1 MHQYVLVPG
10 AWHGAWCWARVLSLL
25 RTAGC
30 VSHAVTLT
38 GVGDR
43 AHLFST
49 GIRLAVHIQDV
60 INLIS
65 CEELD
70 NVVLVGHSY
79 AGMVIT
85 GVADTLLQHE
95 RPVLQQI
102 VYLDAIVPHPG
113 ESWSSQQPPDAVAAR
128 IQSAMTDG
136 GGVAIL
142 PPDPK
147 VFGLEA
153 GDYEWVKRRMTPQ
166 PFGLYQEKL
175 HFDAVRV
182 ATLPRTFIDCTDPA
196 LAAIAAMRKRV
207 REEAGWRVLELKAGH
222 DSMISAPRQLAE
234 LLLSCAGSRHS

>member
-49 GIRLAVHIQDV
+49 GVRLAVHIQDV
-60 INLIS
+60 INLIG

>member
-1 MHQYVLVPG
+1 
-10 AWHGAWCWARVLSLL
+10 
-25 RTAGC
+25 

-147 VFGLEA
+147 FFGREA

>member
-1 MHQYVLVPG
+1 
-10 AWHGAWCWARVLSLL
+10 
-25 RTAGC
+25 

-43 AHLFST
+43 AHVFST
-49 GIRLAVHIQDV
+49 GSRLAVHIQDV
-60 INLIS
+60 INLIG

>member
-10 AWHGAWCWARVLSLL
+10 AWHGAWCWARVLPLL
-25 RTAGC
+25 RAAGC
-30 VSHAVTLT
+30 VSHAITLT

-43 AHLFST
+43 AHLFSA

-60 INLIS
+60 INLMS

-85 GVADTLLQHE
+85 GVADTLLQQK
-95 RPVLQQI
+95 RPVLQHL
-102 VYLDAIVPHPG
+102 VYLDAIVPHSG
-113 ESWSSQQPPDAVAAR
+113 ESWSSQQPPEAVAAR
-128 IQSAMTDG
+128 IKSAMTEG
-136 GGVAIL
+136 GGVAIP

-147 VFGLEA
+147 VFGLEG

-166 PFGLYQEKL
+166 PLGLYQETL

-196 LAAIAAMRKRV
+196 LAAMAAMRKRV
-207 REEAGWRVLELKAGH
+207 REEASWRVLELKAGH

-234 LLLSCAGSRHS
+234 VLLSCAG

>member
-10 AWHGAWCWARVLSLL
+10 AWHGAWCWARVLPLL
-25 RTAGC
+25 RAAGC

-49 GIRLAVHIQDV
+49 GVRLAVHIQDV

-70 NVVLVGHSY
+70 HVVLVGHSY

-85 GVADTLLQHE
+85 GVADTLLQQE
-95 RPVLQQI
+95 RPVLQHL

-128 IQSAMTDG
+128 IKSAMTEG
-136 GGVAIL
+136 GGVAIP

-147 VFGLEA
+147 VFGLEG
-153 GDYEWVKRRMTPQ
+153 GDYEWAKRRMTPQ
-166 PFGLYQEKL
+166 PLGLYQETL
-175 HFDAVRV
+175 QFGEARV
-182 ATLPRTFIDCTDPA
+182 AKLPRTFIDCTNPA
-196 LAAIAAMRKRV
+196 LAAIAPMRKRV
-207 REEAGWRVLELKAGH
+207 RDEAGWRVLELKAGH

-234 LLLSCAGSRHS
+234 ILLSCAG

>member
-60 INLIS
+60 INLIG

>member
-10 AWHGAWCWARVLSLL
+10 AWHGAWCWARVLPLL
-25 RTAGC
+25 RAAGC

-70 NVVLVGHSY
+70 DVVLVGHSY

-85 GVADTLLQHE
+85 GVADTLLQQE
-95 RPVLQQI
+95 RPVLQHL

-113 ESWSSQQPPDAVAAR
+113 ESWSSQQAPDAVAAR
-128 IQSAMTDG
+128 IKSAMTEG

-147 VFGLEA
+147 VFGLEG
-153 GDYEWVKRRMTPQ
+153 GDYEWAKRRMTPQ
-166 PFGLYQEKL
+166 PLGLYQETL
-175 HFDAVRV
+175 HFDSVRV
-182 ATLPRTFIDCTDPA
+182 ATLPRTFIDCTNPA
-196 LAAIAAMRKRV
+196 LAAMAAMRKRV
-207 REEAGWRVLELKAGH
+207 REGAGWRVLELKAGH

-234 LLLSCAGSRHS
+234 ILLSSAG

>member
-49 GIRLAVHIQDV
+49 GVRLAVHIQDV

-70 NVVLVGHSY
+70 HVVLVGHSY

>member
-128 IQSAMTDG
+128 IQSAMTEG
-136 GGVAIL
+136 GGVAIP

-147 VFGLEA
+147 VLGLEG
-153 GDYEWVKRRMTPQ
+153 GDYEWAKRRMTPQ
-166 PFGLYQEKL
+166 PLGLYQETL
-175 HFDAVRV
+175 QECVR
-182 ATLPRTFIDCTDPA
+182 RQ
-196 LAAIAAMRKRV
+196 
-207 REEAGWRVLELKAGH
+207 AGACWNSKQVMTR
-222 DSMISAPRQLAE
+222 
-234 LLLSCAGSRHS
+234 